1 MTNGGPAQRAGLE
14 PFRRGRDGRVVQGDV
29 ITAVNDEAVSDL
41 DDLLNAL
48 ERFRPGDKVT
58 LTLWRGGQTRKLAVT
73 LGEASD

>member
-1 MTNGGPAQRAGLE
+1 M
-14 PFRRGRDGRVVQGDV
+14 

-41 DDLLNAL
+41 DDLLTSL

-58 LTLWRGGQTRKLAVT
+58 LTLWRGGQTRKQAVT